1 MMLLV
6 YAAGLVFF
14 WCFAS
19 CHHFLLWLSPTYKSG
34 LL

>member
-6 YAAGLVFF
+6 YAAGLAF
-14 WCFAS
+14 WRSAS
-19 CHHFLLWLSPTYKSG
+19 CHHSLLGLSRTYKSG